1 MACEKGLVGCL
12 ASQKQGSFS
21 HSSGSRNLH
30 THTRSSSC
38 TRFAI
43 RSYKKIYIIWIF
55 FGKVKVKTFQWQHGE
70 KLHIP
75 LAYLLFSPKWTNSL
89 DFRGRQMPPYCVTAR
104 TTKQH
109 RTLRDDDNVLL
120 SLLSSLQ
127 DIDVMMSHTKLTHNI
142 RISACNFRT
151 KKIETKT
158 TNLNNR
164 QGLIAMHILRVTLT

>member
-1 MACEKGLVGCL
+1 MKQICINFVLGNSEDGLWKGLVGWL

-38 TRFAI
+38 TRFVI

-55 FGKVKVKTFQWQHGE
+55 FGKVKVKTFQWQHRT

-127 DIDVMMSHTKLTHNI
+127 DIDVMMSHTKLTQNI

-151 KKIETKT
+151 KKNKS
-158 TNLNNR
+158 
-164 QGLIAMHILRVTLT
+164 